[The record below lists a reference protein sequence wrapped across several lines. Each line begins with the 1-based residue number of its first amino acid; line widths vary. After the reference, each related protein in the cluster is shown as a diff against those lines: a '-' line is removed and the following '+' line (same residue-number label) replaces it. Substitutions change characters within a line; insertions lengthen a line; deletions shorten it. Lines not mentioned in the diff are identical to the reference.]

1 MGIKFNR
8 EPLAVE
14 QNNYTTKIVNAYI
27 VYELDTWPRNPTNNF
42 KFENFLSDATSI
54 VKNRDKE
61 KWEYSDYG
69 IKFDGEG
76 SGNFGNDFA
85 RNIVIFGA
93 DNSSSTYVDSR
104 KNNFS
109 MLSKGSSYGINGSFD
124 AQVKT
129 FSINSSKAR
138 TKFWIEFAFL
148 LMENK
153 YLSLKPIIKNVKFPT
168 QFCLGST
175 CNGFGATE
183 SREIS
188 LKGNVYD
195 FSVYY
200 HSIDKSIILNKF
212 LMIKNNI

>member
-14 QNNYTTKIVNAYI
+14 QNNYTNKIVNAYI
-27 VYELDTWPRNPTNNF
+27 VYELDTWPRNPTNYF

-54 VKNRDKE
+54 VKNSDKE

-109 MLSKGSSYGINGSFD
+109 TLGKGSSYGINGSFG

-138 TKFWIEFAFL
+138 TKFWIGFAFL

-183 SREIS
+183 SREVS
-188 LKGNVYD
+188 LKGNCVWFFGLLPFYW
-195 FSVYY
+195 
-200 HSIDKSIILNKF
+200 
-212 LMIKNNI
+212 